1 MCCGV
6 TDLACCKL
14 DRGGRKRPSLR
25 PWRVRGIVGGFL
37 CLALVILPLC
47 GWAAGPQGHVI
58 TLVTEEMRPFNYTQD
73 GNLYG
78 FSADL
83 VRAALD
89 AAGLEYTI
97 DVQPWPRAYDRAL
110 KDRNVFIFS
119 MARTPQRESNFIW
132 VHALAPAQVRLFRLA
147 SREDLAQVDVRELSS
162 RRTAAIREYFT
173 SEILAQWGVPAKKI
187 VYFGDDRKGAVLEH
201 LELGRSD
208 FFLGDPLIFAHEIQ
222 KAGKEGLIVPHGEVV
237 RVGDY
242 YLAAS
247 SGTDLAL
254 VEQVRVAV
262 EGVFNRG
269 EVELLRDRYLKTTA
283 P

>member
-1 MCCGV
+1 M
-6 TDLACCKL
+6 TDLACVKW
-14 DRGGRKRPSLR
+14 DRGVRKGRSPR
-25 PWRVRGIVGGFL
+25 PWRVRGLAGCLL
-37 CLALVILPLC
+37 CFALVILPWS

-73 GNLYG
+73 GSLYG

-89 AAGLEYTI
+89 AAGLAYTI
-97 DVQPWPRAYDRAL
+97 DVLPWPRALDRAL

-147 SREDLAQVDVRELSS
+147 SRADLAQVDRRELSS
-162 RRTAAIREYFT
+162 FRTATIREYFT
-173 SEILAQWGVPAKKI
+173 SEILAQWGVPDRKS
-187 VYFGDDRKGAVLEH
+187 VFFGDERKSAVLEH

-208 FFLGDPLIFAHEIQ
+208 FFLGDPLIFAHEI
-222 KAGKEGLIVPHGEVV
+222 KTAGMEGRIVPHGEAI

-242 YLAAS
+242 YLAANA
-247 SGTDLAL
+247 GTDLEL
-254 VEQVRVAV
+254 VEQVRAAVA
-262 EGVFNRG
+262 GVFERG
-269 EVELLRDRYLKTTA
+269 EAEALRDRYLKIPA

>member
-1 MCCGV
+1 M
-6 TDLACCKL
+6 
-14 DRGGRKRPSLR
+14 
-25 PWRVRGIVGGFL
+25 
-37 CLALVILPLC
+37 CLALVILPLS
-47 GWAAGPQGHVI
+47 GWSAGPAGHVI
-58 TLVTEEMRPFNYTQD
+58 TLVTEEMRPLNYTQN
-73 GNLYG
+73 GNLHG

-147 SREDLAQVDVRELSS
+147 SREDLAQVDRRELSS
-162 RRTAAIREYFT
+162 RRTATIREYFT
-173 SEILAQWGVPAKKI
+173 SEILTQWGVPDKKI
-187 VYFGDDRKGAVLEH
+187 VLFGDERKGAVLEH

-208 FFLGDPLIFAHEIQ
+208 FFLGDPLIFAHEIR
-222 KAGKEGLIVPHGEVV
+222 KAGKDGRIVPHGEAVH
-237 RVGDY
+237 VGDY

-247 SGTDLAL
+247 LGTDLEL
-254 VEQVRVAV
+254 VREVRAAVA
-262 EGVFNRG
+262 GVFERG
-269 EVELLRDRYLKTTA
+269 EVEAIRDRYLKIPA